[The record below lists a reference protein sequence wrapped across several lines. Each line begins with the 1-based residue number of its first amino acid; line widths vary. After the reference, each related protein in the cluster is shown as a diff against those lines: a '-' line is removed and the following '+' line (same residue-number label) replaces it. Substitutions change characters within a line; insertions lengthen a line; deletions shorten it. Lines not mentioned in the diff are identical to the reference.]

1 MSGLVFEALGAKEL
15 AEGFRD
21 SQKTKVRFMRSEA
34 KRGGQRVR
42 KVFIRKDLSG
52 RPGIEGGQFKKGK
65 QVFTFVSGRDGED
78 ISANIGISKGL
89 RTHEEGFTFR
99 PRRGEYLYI
108 RAHKTGRGTGQIV
121 AKVKQVTIP
130 KRTHLRVRVKEMAPE
145 VAQKIAEAGARGVEV
160 SVKRSLE
167 RVVRSI

>member
-21 SQKTKVRFMRSEA
+21 SQKTKLRFMRSEA

-42 KVFIRKDLSG
+42 KEFIRRDLSG
-52 RPGIEGGQFKKGK
+52 RPGIVGGRFRKGK
-65 QVFTFVSGRDGED
+65 QVFTFVSGREGKD
-78 ISANIGISKGL
+78 ISANIGITKGL
-89 RTHEEGFTFR
+89 RVHEEGFTFR
-99 PRRGEYLYI
+99 PRRGEYLFI
-108 RAHKTGRGTGQIV
+108 RENKHGRGTGEIV

-145 VAQKIAEAGARGVEV
+145 VAERIAQAGARGVAV
-160 SVKRSLE
+160 SIRRSME

>member
-1 MSGLVFEALGAKEL
+1 MSGLSFDVLGAKEL
-15 AEGFRD
+15 AQGFRD
-21 SQKTKVRFMRSEA
+21 GQKTKLRFMRSEA

-42 KVFIRKDLSG
+42 KAFIRKDLSG

-65 QVFTFVSGRDGED
+65 QVFTFVSGKEGED

-99 PRRGEYLYI
+99 PRRGEWLFI
-108 RAHKTGRGTGQIV
+108 RAHKAGRGTGEIV